1 MDATGNAGSG
11 SASSHGDTV
20 SSVAI
25 EFLANKRHSNA
36 VDARSGGTT
45 RTVLSYINIAFD
57 RCTVLQDKESVT
69 FSAVWSYIQPPT
81 SNNR

>member
-25 EFLANKRHSNA
+25 EFLANKRHSNDI
-36 VDARSGGTT
+36 DARSDGTVY
-45 RTVLSYINIAFD
+45 RQCVGLVLYKYCI
-57 RCTVLQDKESVT
+57 
-69 FSAVWSYIQPPT
+69 
-81 SNNR
+81 